1 MWRWWIVLKG
11 RWMVNRS
18 VDHVGCR
25 RKRRGSNM
33 IADWLTEGDCCVVVT
48 GHAEDIRCDGQAP
61 GIIRPPNGYTEGK
74 GGKDPVAGGAE

>member
-1 MWRWWIVLKG
+1 
-11 RWMVNRS
+11 
-18 VDHVGCR
+18 
-25 RKRRGSNM
+25 M